1 MKKIKIA
8 MLMATMDSGG
18 IEKAAI
24 SILRALP
31 KEEFDVDLILTNK
44 QGVFLKLVPKW
55 VRIIELNKS
64 KKYVKRVMLGD
75 RKWLVY
81 SMTHFDL
88 YSAWQTIKYA
98 VYSKFTTLD
107 RSIIS
112 RIKQLSKEVKCSDE
126 KYDFVVAYANNE
138 QLYQAVNFYNTKRVV
153 TWLHRDILL
162 EREYTPDYAFLY
174 EKCDKIFG
182 VSQKVVDDFIKCLPR
197 MAAKTSLH
205 YNIVDQ
211 KLGLRLANECQVD
224 RPNKKWWLTT
234 VGRLTEIKGM
244 DIIPEVAR
252 KLRDA
257 GIDFA
262 WSIIGKG
269 YLTPYLEKK
278 IKEYG
283 LEDNLILEGE
293 KENPYP
299 YYKGCDIYV
308 QPSRTEGYCIALA
321 EARMFYKPVV
331 VTDFS
336 GAREQLGDGDF
347 GKIVP
352 FGIDTIYE
360 GIIQVIE
367 SPEMRE
373 HYRDCLSR
381 QKIDTT
387 DTISVLVDYF
397 KSALSED

>member
-8 MLMATMDSGG
+8 MLMDAMNSGG

-31 KEEFDVDLILTNK
+31 EKEFDVHLILTNR
-44 QGVFLKLVPKW
+44 QGVFLKYVPDW
-55 VRIIELNKS
+55 VRIIELDKS
-64 KKYVKRVMLGD
+64 EKYIKRVKLGD
-75 RKWLVY
+75 RKWLKY
-81 SMTHFDL
+81 SLTHFDL
-88 YSAWQTIKYA
+88 CSAWHTIKHV
-98 VYSKFTTLD
+98 VYSKFTTND
-107 RSIIS
+107 RAIIS
-112 RIKQLSKEVKCSDE
+112 RIRQLSKQVNYSDE
-126 KYDFVVAYANNE
+126 KYDYVLAYANNE
-138 QLYQAVNFYNTKRVV
+138 QLYQAVNFYNTNRVV

-336 GAREQLGDGDF
+336 GAREQLADGEY

-352 FGIDTIYE
+352 FGTDTISD

-367 SPEMRE
+367 SPELRE

-387 DTISVLVDYF
+387 DTIDVLVDYF
-397 KSALSED
+397 KSSLSED

>member
-18 IEKAAI
+18 IEKAAV

-31 KEEFDVDLILTNK
+31 KDEFDVHLILNQK
-44 QGVFLKLVPKW
+44 KGVFLKLVPDW
-55 VRIIELNKS
+55 VMVSELDKS
-64 KKYVKRVMLGD
+64 EKYKKRVQYGD
-75 RKWLVY
+75 KKWLVY
-81 SMTHFDL
+81 SLLHFDIV
-88 YSAWQTIKYA
+88 SVFQTLRHAI
-98 VYSKFTTLD
+98 YSKFTSLD

-112 RIKQLSKEVKCSDE
+112 RIKQLSKEVTYSGE
-126 KYDFVVAYANNE
+126 KYDFVVAYSNNE
-138 QLYQAVNFYNTKRVV
+138 QLYQAVNYYRSTHVV

-174 EKCDKIFG
+174 EKCHRIFG
-182 VSQKVVDDFIKCLPR
+182 VSQKVVEDFVRCLPQ
-197 MAAKTSLH
+197 MADKTSLH
-205 YNIVDQ
+205 YNIIDQ
-211 KLGLRLANECQVD
+211 KLGIELAKEINVD

-244 DIIPEVAR
+244 DVVPEVAL
-252 KLRDA
+252 KLKDA
-257 GIDFA
+257 GVDFA

-283 LEDNLILEGE
+283 LEGNLILEGE

-336 GAREQLGDGDF
+336 GAREQLGDGEY

-352 FGIDTIYE
+352 FGIDTLYE
-360 GIIQVIE
+360 GIMQVIE
-367 SPEMRE
+367 DPELRE
-373 HYRDCLSR
+373 HYRECLSR

-387 DTISVLVDYF
+387 DTIDVLVDYF
-397 KSALSED
+397 KSAVSEN

>member
-1 MKKIKIA
+1 
-8 MLMATMDSGG
+8 MATMDSGG
-18 IEKAAI
+18 IEKAAV

-31 KEEFDVDLILTNK
+31 KDEFDVHLILNQK
-44 QGVFLKLVPKW
+44 KGVFLKLVPDW
-55 VRIIELNKS
+55 VRVSELDKS
-64 KKYVKRVMLGD
+64 EKYKKRVQYGD
-75 RKWLVY
+75 KKWLVY
-81 SMTHFDL
+81 SLLHFDIV
-88 YSAWQTIKYA
+88 SVFQTLRHAI
-98 VYSKFTTLD
+98 YSKFTSLD

-112 RIKQLSKEVKCSDE
+112 RIKQLSKEVTYSGE
-126 KYDFVVAYANNE
+126 KYDFVVAYSNNE
-138 QLYQAVNFYNTKRVV
+138 QLYQAVNYYRSTHVV

-174 EKCDKIFG
+174 EKCHRIFG
-182 VSQKVVDDFIKCLPR
+182 VSQKVVEDFVRCLPQ
-197 MAAKTSLH
+197 MADKTCLH
-205 YNIVDQ
+205 YNIIDQ
-211 KLGLRLANECQVD
+211 KLGIELANGIKVD
-224 RPNKKWWLTT
+224 RPNKIWWLTT

-244 DIIPEVAR
+244 DVIPEVAL
-252 KLRDA
+252 KLKNA
-257 GIDFA
+257 GVDFA

-336 GAREQLGDGDF
+336 GAREQLADGEY

-352 FGIDTIYE
+352 FGTDTISD

-367 SPEMRE
+367 SPELRE

-387 DTISVLVDYF
+387 DTIDVLVDYF
-397 KSALSED
+397 KSSLSED

>member
-1 MKKIKIA
+1 MRKIKIA
-8 MLMATMDSGG
+8 MLMASLDSGG

-24 SILRALP
+24 TILRALP
-31 KEEFDVDLILTNK
+31 EEEFDVDLILTNK
-44 QGVFLKLVPKW
+44 KGVFLKLVPKW
-55 VRIIELNKS
+55 VKIIELNKS
-64 KKYVKRVMLGD
+64 EKYIKRVKLGD
-75 RKWLVY
+75 RKWLIY
-81 SMTHFDL
+81 SLFHFDL
-88 YSAWQTIKYA
+88 YSAWQTIKHA
-98 VYSKFTTLD
+98 VYSKFTTHD

-112 RIKQLSKEVKCSDE
+112 RIRQLSKDVKYSDE
-126 KYDFVVAYANNE
+126 NYDFVLAYANNE
-138 QLYQAVNFYNTKRVV
+138 QLYQAVNFYNTNRVV
-153 TWLHRDILL
+153 TWLHRDISL

-174 EKCDKIFG
+174 EKCHRIFG
-182 VSQKVVDDFIKCLPR
+182 VSQKVVDDFVRCLPQ
-197 MAAKTSLH
+197 MADKTFLH
-205 YNIVDQ
+205 YNIIDQ
-211 KLGLRLANECQVD
+211 KLGIELSHQYSIGH
-224 RPNKKWWLTT
+224 PSKKWWFLT
-234 VGRLTEIKGM
+234 VARIDEVKGM
-244 DIIPEVAR
+244 YVVPEVAL
-252 KLRDA
+252 KLKDA
-257 GIDFA
+257 GVNFA

-283 LEDNLILEGE
+283 LEGNLILEGE

-336 GAREQLGDGDF
+336 GAREQLGDGEY

-360 GIIQVIE
+360 GILQVVE
-367 SPEMRE
+367 NPELRE
-373 HYRDCLSR
+373 HYRECLSR

-387 DTISVLVDYF
+387 DTIDVLVDYF
-397 KSALSED
+397 KSAVSES